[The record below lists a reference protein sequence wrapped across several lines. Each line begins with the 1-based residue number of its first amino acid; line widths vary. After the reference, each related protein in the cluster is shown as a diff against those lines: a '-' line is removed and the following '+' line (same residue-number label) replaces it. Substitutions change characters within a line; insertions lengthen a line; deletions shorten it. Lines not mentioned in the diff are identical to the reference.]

1 MVNPKQFII
10 LGIKA
15 YEGNPHNSKTIEPL
29 LEQMK
34 ANSIKLPQE
43 VVYDRGG
50 RGEKEICGVRISTPG
65 KPKRSDTS
73 YEKRCKRE
81 KFRRRA
87 AIEPIIGH
95 LKSQFRMGQNYL
107 SDKQSPQMNAFLSAA
122 AWNLKKLMEQLIENG
137 KKRIFA
143 FLEKLFFFQILT
155 LK

>member
-1 MVNPKQFII
+1 MTFMLTRYACYLIAQNGDPKKLII

-15 YEGNPHNSKTIEPL
+15 YEGNPHDSKTI
-29 LEQMK
+29 
-34 ANSIKLPQE
+34 
-43 VVYDRGG
+43 
-50 RGEKEICGVRISTPG
+50 
-65 KPKRSDTS
+65 

-107 SDKQSPQMNAFLSAA
+107 SGRQSPQMNAFLSTA

-143 FLEKLFFFQILT
+143 FLEKLLFLPIINFKIAS
-155 LK
+155 